1 METDW
6 LAAYLDAWNSHD
18 AGRVAAFMAE
28 NATYEDLA
36 LGRLHKGR
44 DEIQGFIAEAEQFSA
59 DYRFVSV
66 SAQASADQY
75 ALEWEMVGTNTGA
88 AGPLPATN
96 KPYRVR
102 GCSIGRLDAEGKI
115 TENRDYWNLAD
126 YLSQVGLF
134 APPAP

>member
-1 METDW
+1 MAE
-6 LAAYLDAWNSHD
+6 YLDAWNSHD
-18 AGRVAAFMAE
+18 AGRVVAFMAE
-28 NATYEDLA
+28 DATYEDLA

-44 DEIQGFIAEAEQFSA
+44 EEIQGFIAEAEQFSA
-59 DYRFVSV
+59 DYRFVPV
-66 SAQASADQY
+66 SAQASPDQY

-102 GCSIGRLDAEGKI
+102 GCSIGRLDGDGKI
-115 TENRDYWNLAD
+115 TENHDYWNLAD
-126 YLSQVGLF
+126 YLTQVGLF